1 MGAIVKRYTSLWS
14 DLKGWKLFLF
24 YALHYTVLFAIVQYA
39 VFFKITNAG
48 LGFVWSTDGT
58 DQHFARL
65 LYISDNAHAL
75 WDSLLSGGGLVWPL
89 YDFRTGFTVHDLQ
102 IGLPHLL
109 AAFWPAENMDTFYTI
124 LVIGNFYLAGLTFS
138 AMCFYFKQK
147 PLPTLI
153 GSIAYVFSGYAIYT
167 GVRHPHFMVPVVLL
181 PVLII
186 GTERALKGQRSILLT
201 ITVFLSLTAQWG
213 LYFSCMQAM
222 FVALYSLVRLI
233 CMGRTVK
240 FKEKFIKLMNVV
252 LWGVLG
258 VLISAAVM
266 IPSFISM
273 TGDGRSGLSHAQD
286 LELWLYS
293 ENYFKNFFINFSVNH
308 STHTNWMFVSFAVI
322 ILPALV
328 MFFLDRR
335 KEILHLKVI
344 WVILTVMHLVPV
356 FAFVMSGF
364 SNIANRFCFG
374 YALLNVV
381 IAVIELPRIRELTKV
396 ETSIVLFMSAAYCI
410 TAYYLQNEESREY
423 LPYLFTFGTV
433 VVIAVIA
440 LITRKKRGAGDKII
454 NVFCLVMT
462 CVSVAYTATFI
473 YHNIYLTQF
482 YKNGMDTIKAD
493 YLYSAGISNTIN
505 EDKSYYRVDGNAVP
519 YKGSASG
526 FHFGVNTMTGYPYFG
541 WSRGYEEWISE
552 MELARFHNK
561 HRFLGINA
569 RPQMLT
575 LSSVKYFVDRRTD
588 YSIAPYD
595 FTDRETITMESYKDV
610 ITENKHALPIG
621 YTYDSYMLR
630 DDYKKLWALDKQEA
644 MMGSVIID
652 KEPSTVNLSRVTDIE
667 KTAVQVP
674 CKIVG
679 FTGVTRDGDK
689 YVMKNPNAMMI
700 IEFQGL
706 PDTNTYIRMKD
717 MRFDYVKGNYML
729 LNVSTGQSTTVC
741 TYTDYGYT
749 YYTGQDTMLLDLG
762 YTEKG
767 YTRVAVTFDNKGSFT
782 LGSVEI
788 WCDSMKNYAS
798 QADALKECV
807 LEDVQFG
814 NRSMKGTIRSDKDR
828 FLVLSIPEL
837 DGWTAYLDGKEVE
850 LYKANTAFMGI
861 ELPAGEH
868 VVELRYWLPGLTAGL
883 AASGVGVVL
892 FIGTILVWNRSSKRK
907 KQEEGNSK

>member
-1 MGAIVKRYTSLWS
+1 MGKIAKRYMSLWK

-75 WDSLLSGGGLVWPL
+75 WNSLISGQGFVWPL

-102 IGLPHLL
+102 VGLPHLL
-109 AAFWPAENMDTFYTI
+109 AAFWPSENMDTFYTI

-147 PLPTLI
+147 PFPVLI
-153 GSIAYVFSGYAIYT
+153 GTIAYIFSGYSIYT

-186 GTERALKGQRSILLT
+186 GTERALKGERSILLT

-222 FVALYSLVRLI
+222 FVALYSVTRLI
-233 CMGRTVK
+233 CKGRDLK
-240 FKEKFIKLMNVV
+240 IKEKFIKLMNVV

-258 VLISAAVM
+258 VLLSAAVM

-273 TGDGRSGLSHAQD
+273 TGDGRSDLSLAANLD
-286 LELWLYS
+286 LWLYG
-293 ENYFKNFFINFSVNH
+293 ENYFKNLFINFSVNH
-308 STHTNWMFVSFAVI
+308 STHTNWMFVSFAAIV
-322 ILPALV
+322 LPALI

-335 KEILHLKVI
+335 KEIRHLKVI
-344 WVILTVMHLVPV
+344 WVILTVMHLIPV

-374 YALLNVV
+374 YALFNVF
-381 IAVIELPRIRELTKV
+381 ITVIELSRIRELTRVKAV
-396 ETSIVLFMSAAYCI
+396 IVIAAVLAYSIAAYL
-410 TAYYLQNEESREY
+410 LQAADSREIW
-423 LPYLFTFGTV
+423 PYVITFGTAASV
-433 VVIAVIA
+433 AVIA
-440 LITRKKRGAGDKII
+440 LITKKRAGTGNII
-454 NVFCLVMT
+454 ISFFCLIMT

-493 YLYSAGISNTIN
+493 YLYSAGISDTIN
-505 EDKSYYRVDGNAVP
+505 NDKSYYRVDGNAVP

-541 WSRGYEEWISE
+541 WSRGYEKWISE

-588 YSIAPYD
+588 YSIVPYG
-595 FTDRETITMESYKDV
+595 FTDRETIDADSYRDV
-610 ITENKHALPIG
+610 ITENEHALPIG
-621 YTYDSYMLR
+621 YTYGSYMLR
-630 DDYKKLWALDKQEA
+630 DDYEKLWALDKQEA
-644 MMGSVIID
+644 MMGSVIIN
-652 KEPSTVNLSRVTDIE
+652 KEPSSIKLNRTADIE
-667 KTAVQVP
+667 KTATEVP

-679 FTGVTRDGDK
+679 FAGITKEGDK
-689 YVMKNPNAMMI
+689 YVMQNPNAMMI
-700 IEFQGL
+700 IEFKGL
-706 PDTNTYIRMKD
+706 PNTNTYIRMKD

-729 LNVSTGQSTTVC
+729 LNVSTGKSTTVC
-741 TYTDYGYT
+741 TYTDYGYI

-762 YTEKG
+762 YTEEG
-767 YTRVAVTFDNKGSFT
+767 YTRAAITFDNKGSFT
-782 LGSVEI
+782 LGGVEI
-788 WCDSMKNYAS
+788 WCDSMKNYAD
-798 QADALKECV
+798 QADSLRECV
-807 LEDVQFG
+807 LENVEYG
-814 NRSMKGTIRSDKDR
+814 NRSMKGTISSDRDR

-850 LYKANTAFMGI
+850 LYNANTAFMGI
-861 ELPAGEH
+861 ELPSGDH
-868 VVELRYWLPGLTAGL
+868 VVELRYWMPGLTAGL
-883 AASGVGVVL
+883 TVSGVGLVL
-892 FIGTILVWNRSSKRK
+892 FAGTILIWNRNNKKNRK
-907 KQEEGNSK
+907 KESNK